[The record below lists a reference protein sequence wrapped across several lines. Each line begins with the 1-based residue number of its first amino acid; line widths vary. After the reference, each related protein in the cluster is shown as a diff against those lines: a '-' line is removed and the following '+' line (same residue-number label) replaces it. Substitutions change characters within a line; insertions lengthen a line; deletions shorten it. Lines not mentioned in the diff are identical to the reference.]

1 MDTTLFWEVLLS
13 EKMMAVL
20 FSEFPM
26 QTFVRD
32 PPLDDDDDDGE
43 TKADFRNKL
52 NYQSVI

>member
-20 FSEFPM
+20 FSEFPK

-32 PPLDDDDDDGE
+32 PPLDDDDDWE